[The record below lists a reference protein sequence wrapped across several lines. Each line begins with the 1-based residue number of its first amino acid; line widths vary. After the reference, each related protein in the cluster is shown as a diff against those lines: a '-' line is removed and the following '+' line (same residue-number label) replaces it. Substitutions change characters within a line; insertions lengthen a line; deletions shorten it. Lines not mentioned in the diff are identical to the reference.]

1 MLITFKTRSYANIT
15 LFGDVAKNIL
25 EMMDFGVVVP
35 GAIVAKDV
43 ARALENLQS
52 GLESVADIAPPEI
65 DNDDDQPEPVV
76 SLHTR
81 AIPLIELLQSAVR
94 DDNDVRWE

>member
-15 LFGDVAKNIL
+15 MFGDVAKNIL
-25 EMMDFGVVVP
+25 EMMDFSVVVP

-52 GLESVADIAPPEI
+52 GLESVPDIAPPEV
-65 DNDDDQPEPVV
+65 DNDDVQPVV
-76 SLHTR
+76 GLHTR

-94 DDNDVRWE
+94 DDNDVMWE

>member
-52 GLESVADIAPPEI
+52 GLESVADITPPEI
-65 DNDDDQPEPVV
+65 DNDDDQPVV

>member
-1 MLITFKTRSYANIT
+1 MLVTFKTKSYANIT

-25 EMMDFGVVVP
+25 EMMDFGVSVP

-43 ARALENLQS
+43 ATALENLRSDLSSAPETGPQT
-52 GLESVADIAPPEI
+52 ADF
-65 DNDDDQPEPVV
+65 DDDQTTV

-81 AIPLIELLQSAVR
+81 AIPLIELLESAVQ
-94 DDNDVRWE
+94 DNNDVMWE